1 LKKLRKSFALSDVV
15 LILSHFLPDL
25 FRRLQLPVHP
35 TPIKED
41 IESKLH
47 CTAQRAGEIMLFPE
61 TQLFLY
67 DLLLMKLVDDG
78 DLKNAKEF
86 GDFIYM
92 RLKNVNLRTLDNMAA
107 KAMYMISVVYEKQ
120 GKLHEIRPFMF
131 EVYKACS
138 LKHDQIGQATIMNI
152 IIRSYLH

>member
-1 LKKLRKSFALSDVV
+1 MKKLRKTFALSDVV
-15 LILSHFLPDL
+15 LILSHYLPDL
-25 FRRLQLPVHP
+25 FKRLQLPVHP
-35 TPIKED
+35 TPFAED
-41 IESKLH
+41 AETKLH
-47 CTAQRAGEIMLFPE
+47 CSSVRASEIMLYPE

-107 KAMYMISVVYEKQ
+107 KAMYMIAVVYEKQ
-120 GKLHEIRPFMF
+120 GKLYEIRPFMF
-131 EVYKACS
+131 EVYKTCC
-138 LKHDQIGQATIMNI
+138 LKHD
-152 IIRSYLH
+152 

>member
-1 LKKLRKSFALSDVV
+1 LKKLRKAFALSDVV

-35 TPIKED
+35 TPITVD
-41 IESKLH
+41 IETKLH
-47 CTAQRAGEIMLFPE
+47 TTKVRAQEIVQYPE

-67 DLLLMKLVDDG
+67 DLLLMKMVDDG

-92 RLKNVNLRTLDNMAA
+92 RLKNVNLRTLDNLAA
-107 KAMYMISVVYEKQ
+107 KAMYMIAVVYEKQ
-120 GKLHEIRPFMF
+120 GKLPEIRPFMF
-131 EVYKACS
+131 DVYKTCT
-138 LKHDQIGQATIMNI
+138 LKHD
-152 IIRSYLH
+152 